1 MKEQKSSG
9 KLTVVPTPVG
19 NLEDMTFRAIRI
31 LKEAD
36 AVLAEDTRTTSLL
49 FQKFE
54 ISNKLIAHH
63 QNNEHKTVDHLVE
76 EIKHGK
82 HYALVS
88 DAGTPGISD
97 PGFLLIR
104 ACVQNGILVECLP
117 GPTAFV
123 PALVASGFPCEKF
136 VYEGFLPQKK
146 GRESRIKKIA
156 AEDRTVVLYE
166 SPHRLIKAL
175 EQFKSFFHA
184 DRKIAVCREISKKF
198 EEIIRGNCE
207 ELIHHFTT
215 HPIKGEFVLVV
226 EGKESKDENQPDK
239 KSREKKSKH
248 HRREEE
254 E

>member
-1 MKEQKSSG
+1 
-9 KLTVVPTPVG
+9 
-19 NLEDMTFRAIRI
+19 
-31 LKEAD
+31 
-36 AVLAEDTRTTSLL
+36 
-49 FQKFE
+49 
-54 ISNKLIAHH
+54 
-63 QNNEHKTVDHLVE
+63 HLVE
-76 EIKHGK
+76 EIMHGK

-117 GPTAFV
+117 GATAFV

-156 AEDRTVVLYE
+156 AEERTVVLYE

-198 EEIIRGNCE
+198 EEIVRGNCD

-226 EGKESKDENQPDK
+226 EGKESKEENQPDK
-239 KSREKKSKH
+239 KSREKKSKR
-248 HRREEE
+248 HRQEEE

>member
-1 MKEQKSSG
+1 VKEQKSAG

-63 QNNEHKTVDHLVE
+63 QNNEHKTVEHLVE

-82 HYALVS
+82 HFALVS

-104 ACVQNGILVECLP
+104 ACVQNNIEVECLP

-123 PALVASGFPCEKF
+123 PALVSSGFPCEKF

-156 AEDRTVVLYE
+156 DEDRTVVLYE

-184 DRKIAVCREISKKF
+184 DRKIAVCRELSKKF
-198 EEIIRGNCE
+198 EEIVRGNCD

-215 HPIKGEFVLVV
+215 HPIKGEFALVI
-226 EGKESKDENQPDK
+226 EGKEELKVLKDK
-239 KSREKKSKH
+239 KDKRSKH
-248 HRREEE
+248 HRQEEE

>member
-1 MKEQKSSG
+1 VKEQKSAG

-63 QNNEHKTVDHLVE
+63 QNNEHKTVEHLIE

-82 HYALVS
+82 HFALVS

-104 ACVQNGILVECLP
+104 ACVQNNIEVECLP

-123 PALVASGFPCEKF
+123 PALVSSGFPCEKF

-156 AEDRTVVLYE
+156 DEDRTVVLYE

-184 DRKIAVCREISKKF
+184 DRKIAVCRELSKKF
-198 EEIIRGNCE
+198 EEIVRGNCDD
-207 ELIHHFTT
+207 LIHHFTT
-215 HPIKGEFVLVV
+215 HPIKGEFVLVI
-226 EGKESKDENQPDK
+226 EGKEELKTTRDK
-239 KSREKKSKH
+239 KDKRSKH